1 MVAADGE
8 AAGGA
13 AEGAQL
19 GGECGCLG
27 VLKEHCDEH
36 DLFGSGY
43 RDRVVAESE
52 ARVAVAAT
60 NQVVARMG

>member
-1 MVAADGE
+1 VVVADGE
-8 AAGGA
+8 AAGAA

-19 GGECGCLG
+19 GGGRGCLG
-27 VLKEHCDEH
+27 VWNDHGDER
-36 DLFGSGY
+36 DLFGSGF
-43 RDRVVAESE
+43 RDQVVAESE